1 MPNSLRRDRTHRY
14 AKEQGKNRKEL
25 VRERKEKGGNL
36 RVCGRHSLAMRPIR
50 SEESLATGRTTGF

>member
-1 MPNSLRRDRTHRY
+1 MGPHSHSWDR
-14 AKEQGKNRKEL
+14 KEAGGKKNRKEL

-36 RVCGRHSLAMRPIR
+36 RVCGRQEHSLAMRPIR